1 MSLMFV
7 VLLISSSEFDFHKIK
22 QKVNT
27 AIFESI
33 DLLHENKGFHPNYK
47 FSNKKSINQEI
58 PYTT

>member
-7 VLLISSSEFDFHKIK
+7 VLLISSSEFDFHKDKIK

-33 DLLHENKGFHPNYK
+33 DLLHKNKDFHPK
-47 FSNKKSINQEI
+47 LQIQ
-58 PYTT
+58 

>member
-33 DLLHENKGFHPNYK
+33 DLLHKNEDFYPKLQ
-47 FSNKKSINQEI
+47 IQ
-58 PYTT
+58 